1 METQIEN
8 IKSGDK
14 VYWVQDGKFGAEQG
28 FIREILSNGNILMIN
43 NYGQIGEFRFRDE
56 FWRLVEWK

>member
-1 METQIEN
+1 MN
-8 IKSGDK
+8 IGDK
-14 VYWVQDGKFGAEQG
+14 IYWIQDGKFGAEQG